1 MRTFCAS
8 GVLWTTLTLLALYLT
23 TPSLA
28 GATAIAE
35 KTLPKQQSPTTE
47 YKDVIPPPKTGDEG
61 IYTEAPDPN
70 AGHKEEVLPPPDT
83 SGGEHP
89 NVEHP
94 L

>member
-1 MRTFCAS
+1 
-8 GVLWTTLTLLALYLT
+8 
-23 TPSLA
+23 LA
-28 GATAIAE
+28 GATAIAK

-61 IYTEAPDPN
+61 IYTEAPDPD
-70 AGHKEEVLPPPDT
+70 AGHKEGVLPPPDT